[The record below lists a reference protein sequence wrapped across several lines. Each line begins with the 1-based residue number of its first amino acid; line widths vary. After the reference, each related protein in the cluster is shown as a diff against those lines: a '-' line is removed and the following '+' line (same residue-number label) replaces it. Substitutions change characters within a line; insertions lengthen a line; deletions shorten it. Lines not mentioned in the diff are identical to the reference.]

1 MATRSHTLT
10 RDQVAR
16 LRLQSLGLTG
26 AGRLGEKATPLEV
39 VRHHLAM
46 QAQDWPGSRWAI
58 GSRLAAAGAP
68 STLDTVVGAYNRGE
82 IVRGW
87 PMRGTV
93 HAMAAEDLR
102 WLNELAGVRA
112 LGGVARRW
120 EVLGIDQPFLERAR
134 EAITT
139 VLADGTPRTREQL
152 AAAVA
157 EQGVAME
164 GGVRYHTIWYLTQT
178 GSLILGPVDDASGD
192 HAVVLQKHHLPEHI
206 EVDEIELERRVVER
220 YLHAHGPAQLEDLVW
235 WTGMTK
241 TAIRRGIAALEDAV
255 VECDSGGRTMLMLAS
270 RWDELDPDCTDSAS
284 ATLALAPFD
293 EHLLG
298 YADRSDVLDPNLAA
312 RVDPGRNGVFRATIV
327 QDGRVIATWA
337 RKPLTHHVRITVSL
351 FGKLAAAKRKWVEQ
365 ALQPW
370 GAFVGRELEI
380 RFEDPSLA

>member
-1 MATRSHTLT
+1 MPARSLALT
-10 RDQVAR
+10 SDQVAR

-26 AGRLGEKATPLEV
+26 AGTLGAGATPHDV

-46 QAQDWPGSRWAI
+46 QAQDWAGSRWAI

-68 STLDTVVGAYNRGE
+68 GTVDTVVAAYNRGE

-102 WLNELAGVRA
+102 WLNDLAGVRA
-112 LGGVARRW
+112 LSGVARRW
-120 EVLGIDQPFLERAR
+120 DILGIDEPFLERAR
-134 EAITT
+134 AVITT
-139 VLADGTPRTREQL
+139 ILADGTPRTRDQL
-152 AAAVA
+152 ALAVA
-157 EQGVAME
+157 DHGVAMD

-178 GSLILGPVDDASGD
+178 GSLILGPVDEASGD
-192 HAVVLQKHHLPEHI
+192 HAVVLQEQHLPAHDTAVE
-206 EVDEIELERRVVER
+206 ETELERRVVER
-220 YLHAHGPAQLEDLVW
+220 YLTAHGPAQLADLVW

-241 TAIRRGIAALEDAV
+241 TALRRGVTALGDAI
-255 VECDSGGRTMLMLAS
+255 VECESGGRTMLMLAS
-270 RWDELDPDCTDSAS
+270 RWDELDPDCADSAS

-298 YADRSDVLDPNLAA
+298 YADRSDVLSPNLAA

-337 RKPLTHHVRITVSL
+337 RKPLTHHVRITVSP
-351 FGKLAAAKRKWVEQ
+351 FGKLTAAKRKRIAQ

-370 GAFVGRELEI
+370 GAFVGRELDV
-380 RFEDPSLA
+380 RFEQ